1 MEDENTTSHAMII
14 VEKDSVKKDYLL
26 SGNQNSRY
34 DYPLKTVIEDYS
46 KNSKF
51 KKGGIY
57 IYKMK

>member
-26 SGNQNSRY
+26 SENQNSRY